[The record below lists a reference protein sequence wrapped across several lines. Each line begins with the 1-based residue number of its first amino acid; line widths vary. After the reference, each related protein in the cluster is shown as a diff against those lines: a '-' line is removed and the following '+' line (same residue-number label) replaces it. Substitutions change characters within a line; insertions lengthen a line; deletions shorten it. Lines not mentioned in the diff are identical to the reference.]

1 MCDEVRVGITA
12 TQVDG
17 VQCESLEMSM
27 LVRVS
32 EMSMLVR
39 VLDGWCGQTKKSKL
53 IDVMNQRPGD

>member
-12 TQVDG
+12 TQVDD

-27 LVRVS
+27 LVRV
-32 EMSMLVR
+32 
-39 VLDGWCGQTKKSKL
+39 LDVWCGQTKKSKL